1 LRAGSAA
8 RHAPSVSKAEQR
20 RIALPRFRTVD
31 DFRRMR
37 AGRQSVGQRQRLAAG
52 VQAYPAFLA
61 VDHNVE
67 IGLVAAGLRH
77 GPQPRAVEVQEE
89 ADAG

>member
-1 LRAGSAA
+1 
-8 RHAPSVSKAEQR
+8 
-20 RIALPRFRTVD
+20 
-31 DFRRMR
+31 MR

-77 GPQPRAVEVQEE
+77 GPSRVPSKFRKKLTP
-89 ADAG
+89 DN